1 MAITDLPSDWSF
13 WILLPDREEGP
24 EVVDA
29 SWNVELKEPL
39 FFAQEEFTFISP
51 FQVNAHARWAD
62 QSVMVEID
70 LEATISVPCVRCLEL
85 TDIAL
90 RTHFMYLYSL
100 RDSVTSERE
109 QESDEHLVLVDAL
122 ENKLNITPQVWESLI
137 LSLPTNPLCREDC
150 KGLCPV
156 CGASLNDGDC
166 GCNRETRDPR
176 LADLLKIKKE
186 DLEA

>member
-90 RTHFMYLYSL
+90 RSHFM
-100 RDSVTSERE
+100 
-109 QESDEHLVLVDAL
+109 
-122 ENKLNITPQVWESLI
+122 
-137 LSLPTNPLCREDC
+137 
-150 KGLCPV
+150 
-156 CGASLNDGDC
+156 
-166 GCNRETRDPR
+166 
-176 LADLLKIKKE
+176 
-186 DLEA
+186 

>member
-62 QSVMVEID
+62 QSIMVEID

-100 RDSVTSERE
+100 RDFVSSGRE
-109 QESDEHLVLVDAL
+109 QEADEHIVLVDSL
-122 ENKLNITPQVWESLI
+122 ENRLDITPQVWESLI
-137 LSLPTNPLCREDC
+137 LSLPLHPLCREEC
-150 KGLCPV
+150 KGLCPI
-156 CGASLNDGDC
+156 CGASLNEGDC
-166 GCNRETRDPR
+166 GCNRQAIDPR
-176 LADLLKIKKE
+176 LSDLLKMKE
-186 DLEA
+186 DDLEA